1 MGEIVN
7 LRRVKKSRTRQERD
21 AEAQANRVRFGRTG
35 AEKEN
40 DRRARERQ
48 ERTVAG
54 ARREQE
60 DE

>member
-7 LRRVKKSRTRQERD
+7 LRRVKKARARQEQEAV
-21 AEAQANRVRFGRTG
+21 AETNRARFGRTG

-48 ERTVAG
+48 ERAVEG
-54 ARREQE
+54 ARREQDNE
-60 DE
+60 